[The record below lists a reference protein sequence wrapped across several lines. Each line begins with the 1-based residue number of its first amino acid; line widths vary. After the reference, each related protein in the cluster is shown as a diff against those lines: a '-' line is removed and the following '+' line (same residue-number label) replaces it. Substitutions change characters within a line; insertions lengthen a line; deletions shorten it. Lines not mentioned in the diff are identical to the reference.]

1 MTTRHTRL
9 FLFGAGVLVS
19 ATAMTQLSAR
29 QARPAPPVDDAMFQG
44 LKYRSVG
51 PSRGGRVTAV
61 TGVPSQPTTFYMGVA
76 SGGVFKTTNNGL
88 NWDAITDGQMPLGSV
103 GAIAVADSDPNTVYV
118 GTGS

>member
-9 FLFGAGVLVS
+9 FLLGAGVLVMS
-19 ATAMTQLSAR
+19 AAAVTQLTAR
-29 QARPAPPVDDAMFQG
+29 QARPADDVLFQG

-88 NWDAITDGQMPLGSV
+88 NWDPITDGQMPLGSV
-103 GAIAVADSDPNTVYV
+103 GAIAVADSDPNTDRKSVV
-118 GTGS
+118 